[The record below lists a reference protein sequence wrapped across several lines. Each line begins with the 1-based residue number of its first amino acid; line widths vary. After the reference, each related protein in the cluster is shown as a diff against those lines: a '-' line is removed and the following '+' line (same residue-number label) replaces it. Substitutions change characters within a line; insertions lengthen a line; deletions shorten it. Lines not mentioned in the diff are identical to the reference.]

1 VNAAFDATKPS
12 IAGRPG
18 AVTGAAAVFLGER
31 RVCLQEVVVPAPG
44 PRELR
49 VKLEGCGI
57 CASNLPVWEGR
68 PWFKYPLEA
77 GAPGHE
83 GWGVVDAVGDEVAD
97 LRPGDR
103 VAIVSSH
110 AYAGYD
116 VAPADHVV
124 RIPESLRGHPV
135 PAEPLGC
142 AMNIFRRSDV
152 HEGHRVAIV
161 GIGFL
166 GALLTELCVRAGA
179 TVTAIS
185 RRKFSRDVAESLGA
199 RASIELES
207 PAQAAKSARALCSDG
222 FERVIEAV
230 GTQEALDLATEL
242 TGVRARLV
250 IAGFHQDGPRSVNLQ
265 KWNWQGLDVVNA
277 HERDPQEYRRGMQE
291 AIDLIA
297 AGELDPRPLYT
308 HRFELAELGLGLAA
322 VAGRPAGFLKGLVHC
337 G

>member
-1 VNAAFDATKPS
+1 MNAGVAP
-12 IAGRPG
+12 
-18 AVTGAAAVFLGER
+18 VTGAAAVFLGDR
-31 RVCLQEVVVPAPG
+31 RVHTQEITVPAPG
-44 PRELR
+44 AQEVR

-68 PWFKYPLEA
+68 EWFKYPLEA

-83 GWGVVDAVGDEVAD
+83 GWGVVDAVGDEVTT

-103 VAIVSSH
+103 VAMVSEH
-110 AYAGYD
+110 AYATYD
-116 VAPADHVV
+116 VTPADHVV
-124 RIPESLRGHPV
+124 RIPDTLFGQPV

-152 HEGHRVAIV
+152 REGHTVAIV

-166 GALLTELCVRAGA
+166 GALLTALCVRAGA

-185 RRKFSRDVAESLGA
+185 RREFARHIAESLGA
-199 RASIELES
+199 HATIELDA
-207 PAQAAKSARALCSDG
+207 PARAAKQARAHCSGSGYD
-222 FERVIEAV
+222 RVIEAV
-230 GTQEALDLATEL
+230 GTQEALDLATDL

-265 KWNWQGLDVVNA
+265 KWNWQGLDVINA
-277 HERDPQEYRRGMQE
+277 HERDPAEYRRGMQE
-291 AIDLIA
+291 AIALMA
-297 AGELDPRPLYT
+297 AGELDPLPLYT
-308 HRFELAELGLGLAA
+308 HRFELSELGDGLAA
-322 VAGRPAGFLKGLVHC
+322 VAGRPAGFLKALVHC